1 MGYISQFIIFC
12 GVKSLCK
19 CNGTRTQMEELQN
32 MEKFTT
38 EQIKDEILDRLNH
51 ANYMIDDFINDFQ
64 ESKQHLREVYDAI
77 VKMPTN
83 DKDKQFFKYLN
94 EPRFEDGSSNKKNVY
109 ERLEHICNSDVN
121 FIKSIQEIIDKILD
135 IAEDIESE
143 IMFIQEESNEQI

>member
-1 MGYISQFIIFC
+1 
-12 GVKSLCK
+12 
-19 CNGTRTQMEELQN
+19 

-83 DKDKQFFKYLN
+83 DKDKQFFGYLN

-121 FIKSIQEIIDKILD
+121 FIKSIQEIIDKILN